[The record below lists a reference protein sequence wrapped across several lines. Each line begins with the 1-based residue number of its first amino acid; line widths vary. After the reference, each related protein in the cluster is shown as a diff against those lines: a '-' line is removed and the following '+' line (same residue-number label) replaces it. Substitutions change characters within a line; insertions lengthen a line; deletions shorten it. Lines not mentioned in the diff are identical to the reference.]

1 MQTEKE
7 IKRLTEAHRISD
19 FLIRYDKINK
29 IKFQIIM
36 NIKYNKALWFVTI
49 LAIVML
55 IPFLGLTEFN
65 TKGEPREAV
74 VAYTMLEHGNWILP
88 INNGGDIPYKPP
100 FFHWCIA
107 FFSLFAGHVSEFTS
121 RLPSAVSLI
130 LMTIGGFIFFAKRKD
145 TQTSLIAAILTLTAF
160 EVHRAGI
167 NCRVDMV
174 NTAFMVG
181 AMYLLYR
188 WWEKGKHQLPW
199 LAILC
204 MSGATLTK
212 GPVGIILPCF
222 VMGVFM
228 LTQRENFWGIV
239 WRMAATAV
247 LSLIIPFCWYYAA
260 YLQGGNEFLELVK
273 EENIDR
279 FMGKMAYESH
289 ENPAWYNLL
298 TLITGWLPYTL
309 LLLFSLFILPWK
321 KFSKSKFV
329 ENAKKAT
336 PLQVFTWLAF
346 LLVLFFYCIPKSKR
360 SVYLLPCYPFMAYL
374 IAEYIVW
381 MMKEKMG
388 AFKVYAGVIASLAI
402 LLIVARIAVSC
413 GLIPDTIFHGRHA
426 AENAAMLHALE
437 KGPQSIAEGI
447 GYLFFILCIY
457 GIYATFQ
464 SLRRNHTGSIVGHT
478 LVTII
483 SLFLILDS
491 TLQPTVLNTK
501 ADKRWA
507 PVIEKKFDTSK
518 LYSYMSID
526 MLHFF
531 SLNFYLGDKIQQFDK
546 TLPQDGVVMV
556 PEDNLQDFMEKFGK
570 GYTFQ
575 KVWEIPRAVESRCP
589 VGFYRFVKTSANLAC
604 N

>member
-1 MQTEKE
+1 
-7 IKRLTEAHRISD
+7 
-19 FLIRYDKINK
+19 
-29 IKFQIIM
+29 M
-36 NIKYNKALWFVTI
+36 NIKYNKALWLITI

-55 IPFLGLTEFN
+55 IPFLGLSDFN

-107 FFSLFAGHVSEFTS
+107 FFSLFIGHVNEYTS
-121 RLPSAVSLI
+121 RLPSAVSLV
-130 LMTIGGFIFFAKRKD
+130 LMTIGGFVFYAKRKD
-145 TQTSLIAAILTLTAF
+145 TQISLIAAILTLTAF

-239 WRMAATAV
+239 WRMALTAL

-260 YLQGGNEFLELVK
+260 YLQGGDEFLRLVK

-298 TLITGWLPYTL
+298 TLVMGWAPYTL

-321 KFSKSKFV
+321 KFSKTRFL

-381 MMKEKMG
+381 MMKEKVG
-388 AFKVYAGVIASLAI
+388 AIKVYAGVIASLAVI
-402 LLIVARIAVSC
+402 LVIATLVIRA
-413 GLIPDTIFHGRHA
+413 GGIPDTIFHGKHA
-426 AENAAMLHALE
+426 ADNIAMLHAIGE
-437 KGPQSIAEGI
+437 STHGI
-447 GYLFFILCIY
+447 LFYVCYMFLIIGAYHIFKALKRKETSQMMKY
-457 GIYATFQ
+457 
-464 SLRRNHTGSIVGHT
+464 T
-478 LVTII
+478 LVMII
-483 SLFLILDS
+483 AIFITLDS
-491 TLQPTVLNTK
+491 TLQPAVLNTK
-501 ADKRWA
+501 ADKHLA

-518 LYSYMSID
+518 LYSYMSVD

-546 TLPQDGVVMV
+546 VLPQDGVLMI
-556 PEDNLQDFMEKFGK
+556 PEEDMPDFKEKFGK
-570 GYTFQ
+570 DYTFQ
-575 KVWEIPRAVESRCP
+575 KVWEVRRLVEWRKP
-589 VGFYRFVKTSANLAC
+589 VEFYQFVKVRKAL
-604 N
+604 

>member
-1 MQTEKE
+1 
-7 IKRLTEAHRISD
+7 
-19 FLIRYDKINK
+19 
-29 IKFQIIM
+29 M
-36 NIKYNKALWFVTI
+36 NIKYNKALWLIII
-49 LAIVML
+49 LAIVMM
-55 IPFLGLTEFN
+55 IPFLGLTDFN

-107 FFSLFAGHVSEFTS
+107 FFSLFIGHVNEYTS
-121 RLPSAVSLI
+121 RLPSAVSLV
-130 LMTIGGFIFFAKRKD
+130 LMTIGGFVFYAKRKNA
-145 TQTSLIAAILTLTAF
+145 QTSLIAAILTLTAF
-160 EVHRAGI
+160 EVHRAGM
-167 NCRVDMV
+167 NCRVDME

-228 LTQRENFWGIV
+228 LTQRENFWSIV
-239 WRMAATAV
+239 WRMALTAV

-260 YLQGGNEFLELVK
+260 YQQGGDAFLHLVK

-279 FMGKMAYESH
+279 FLGKMSYGSH

-321 KFSKSKFV
+321 QFAKSKLV
-329 ENAKKAT
+329 ANMKQAT

-381 MMKEKMG
+381 MMKEKVG
-388 AFKVYAGVIASLAI
+388 ALKVYAWVIAVLTIILDVAYLA
-402 LLIVARIAVSC
+402 VRWGAV
-413 GLIPDTIFHGRHA
+413 PDSIFHGKHA
-426 AENAAMLHALE
+426 ADNVAMLHALADY
-437 KGPQSIAEGI
+437 PIASYI
-447 GYLFFILCIY
+447 FVVMSLYLAYRIIV
-457 GIYATFQ
+457 
-464 SLRRNHTGSIVGHT
+464 SLKKKDVREICGST
-478 LVTII
+478 LATII
-483 SLFLILDS
+483 GLFLLLDTS
-491 TLQPTVLNTK
+491 LQPAVLNTK
-501 ADKRWA
+501 ADKPLA
-507 PVIEKKFDTSK
+507 PMIEQRFDTNK
-518 LYSYMSID
+518 LYSYIPTKD
-526 MLHFF
+526 LHFF
-531 SLNFYLGDKIQQFDK
+531 SLNFYLGDKIQQFEK
-546 TLPQDGVVMV
+546 VLPQDGVLMI
-556 PEDNLQDFMEKFGK
+556 PEDSFEEFKEKYGK
-570 GYTFQ
+570 GYVFQ
-575 KVWEIPRAVESRCP
+575 KDWEIKKAVEWHSP
-589 VGFYRFVKTSANLAC
+589 IGFYRFVKSEPTLALR
-604 N
+604 

>member
-1 MQTEKE
+1 
-7 IKRLTEAHRISD
+7 
-19 FLIRYDKINK
+19 
-29 IKFQIIM
+29 M
-36 NIKYNKALWFVTI
+36 NIKYNKALWFITI
-49 LAIVML
+49 LAITML
-55 IPFLGLTEFN
+55 IPFLGLTDFN

-107 FFSLFAGHVSEFTS
+107 FFSLIAGHVSEYTS
-121 RLPSAVSLI
+121 RLPSAISLI
-130 LMTIGGFIFFAKRKD
+130 LMVVGGFTFYAKRKD
-145 TQTSLIAAILTLTAF
+145 TKTSLIAAILTLTTF
-160 EVHRAGI
+160 EVHRAGT
-167 NCRVDMV
+167 NCRVDMM

-188 WWEKGKHQLPW
+188 WWEKGKKQLPW

-239 WRMAATAV
+239 WRMALTAV
-247 LSLIIPFCWYYAA
+247 ISLVIPFFWYYAA
-260 YLQGGNEFLELVK
+260 YQQGGDAFLQLVK

-279 FMGKMAYESH
+279 FMGKMSYESH
-289 ENPAWYNLL
+289 ENPAWYNLMTL
-298 TLITGWLPYTL
+298 TTGWLPYTL
-309 LLLFSLFILPWK
+309 LLLYSLFILPWK

-381 MMKEKMG
+381 MMKKKMG
-388 AFKVYAGVIASLAI
+388 AIKIFACTIGGISI
-402 LLIVARIAVSC
+402 LLFLAFLAVKC
-413 GLIPDTIFHGRHA
+413 NYIPDSIFHGKHA
-426 AENAAMLHALE
+426 ADNIAMLHALRDI
-437 KGPQSIAEGI
+437 P
-447 GYLFFILCIY
+447 FI
-457 GIYATFQ
+457 
-464 SLRRNHTGSIVGHT
+464 SLSIVIIIVATAVGAHAFTSVIKHESAPSITYKT
-478 LVTII
+478 LASIVLIFL
-483 SLFLILDS
+483 SLDAAY
-491 TLQPTVLNTK
+491 QPAVLNTK
-501 ADKRWA
+501 TDKQWA
-507 PVIEKKFDTSK
+507 PVIEKKFDTHK
-518 LYSYMSID
+518 LYSYMGIRD
-526 MLHFF
+526 LHFF

-546 TLPQDGVVMV
+546 VMPDNGVLMI
-556 PEDNLQDFMEKFGK
+556 PEEDMEGFKEKYGK
-570 GYTFQ
+570 GYTFE
-575 KVWEIPRAVESRCP
+575 KVWEVKKLVEWHHP
-589 VGFYRFVKTSANLAC
+589 VGFYRFIKNEANLAIR
-604 N
+604 

>member
-1 MQTEKE
+1 
-7 IKRLTEAHRISD
+7 
-19 FLIRYDKINK
+19 
-29 IKFQIIM
+29 M
-36 NIKYNKALWFVTI
+36 NIKYNKAFWLVTI
-49 LAIVML
+49 LAVVML
-55 IPFLGLTEFN
+55 IPFLGLTDFN

-107 FFSLFAGHVSEFTS
+107 FFSLFIGHVNEFTS
-121 RLPSAVSLI
+121 RLPSAISLT
-130 LMTIGGFIFFAKRKD
+130 LMTIGGFVFFAKRKD
-145 TQTSLIAAILTLTAF
+145 IQTSLIAAILTLTAF
-160 EVHRAGI
+160 EVHRAGV

-181 AMYLLYR
+181 ALYLLYR
-188 WWEKGKHQLPW
+188 WWEKGKKQLPW

-228 LTQRENFWGIV
+228 LTQRENLWGII
-239 WRMAATAV
+239 WRLGLTAV
-247 LSLIIPFCWYYAA
+247 FSLIIPFCWYYAA
-260 YLQGGNEFLELVK
+260 YLQGGDEFLRLVK

-279 FMGKMAYESH
+279 FMGKMSYESH

-321 KFSKSKFV
+321 KFSKTRFV

-388 AFKVYAGVIASLAI
+388 ALKVYAWVIAVLATI
-402 LLIVARIAVSC
+402 LIVALIIVGC
-413 GLIPDTIFHGRHA
+413 GVVPDSIFHGKHA
-426 AENAAMLHALE
+426 AGNIAMLHALKEGPKGFLLGGVEIAVVVLMLFSIYYTIKALKE
-437 KGPQSIAEGI
+437 KRVN
-447 GYLFFILCIY
+447 Y
-457 GIYATFQ
+457 
-464 SLRRNHTGSIVGHT
+464 IVSET
-478 LVTII
+478 LASII
-483 SLFLILDS
+483 SLFLLLDS
-491 TLQPTVLNTK
+491 TLQPAVLNTK
-501 ADKRWA
+501 ADKHLA
-507 PVIEKKFDTSK
+507 PVIEKKFDMNK
-518 LYSYMSID
+518 LYSYMSVD
-526 MLHFF
+526 MMHFF
-531 SLNFYLGDKIQQFDK
+531 SLNFYMGDRIQQFEK
-546 TLPQDGVVMV
+546 VMPQDGVLMI
-556 PEDNLQDFMEKFGK
+556 PEADMPDFQKKLGK
-570 GYTFQ
+570 GYIFQ
-575 KVWEIPRAVESRCP
+575 KVWEVPRVVESKDP
-589 VGFYRFVKTSANLAC
+589 VGFYQFKKAIVMK
-604 N
+604 

>member
-1 MQTEKE
+1 
-7 IKRLTEAHRISD
+7 
-19 FLIRYDKINK
+19 
-29 IKFQIIM
+29 M
-36 NIKYNKALWFVTI
+36 NIKYNKALWLITI

-55 IPFLGLTEFN
+55 IPFLGLSDFN

-107 FFSLFAGHVSEFTS
+107 FFSLFIGYVNEFTS
-121 RLPSAVSLI
+121 RLPSAVSLV
-130 LMTIGGFIFFAKRKD
+130 LMTIGGFVFYAKRKD
-145 TQTSLIAAILTLTAF
+145 TQISLIAAILTLTAF

-239 WRMAATAV
+239 WRMALTAL

-260 YLQGGNEFLELVK
+260 YLQGGDEFLRLVK

-298 TLITGWLPYTL
+298 TLVMGWAPYTL

-321 KFSKSKFV
+321 KFSKTRFL

-374 IAEYIVW
+374 ISEYIVW

-388 AFKVYAGVIASLAI
+388 AIKVYAGMIASLAVI
-402 LLIVARIAVSC
+402 LVIATLVIRA
-413 GLIPDTIFHGRHA
+413 GGIPDTIFHGKHA
-426 AENAAMLHALE
+426 ADNIAMLHAIGE
-437 KGPQSIAEGI
+437 STHGI
-447 GYLFFILCIY
+447 LFYVCYMFLIIGAYHIFKALKKKETSQMMKY
-457 GIYATFQ
+457 
-464 SLRRNHTGSIVGHT
+464 T
-478 LVTII
+478 LVMII
-483 SLFLILDS
+483 AIFITLDS
-491 TLQPTVLNTK
+491 TLQPAVLNTK
-501 ADKRWA
+501 ADKHLA

-518 LYSYMSID
+518 LYSYMSVD

-546 TLPQDGVVMV
+546 VLPQDGVLMI
-556 PEDNLQDFMEKFGK
+556 PEEDMPDFKEKFGK
-570 GYTFQ
+570 DYTFQ
-575 KVWEIPRAVESRCP
+575 KVWEVRRLVEWHHP
-589 VGFYRFVKTSANLAC
+589 VGFYQFVKTSANIAQKK
-604 N
+604 

>member
-1 MQTEKE
+1 
-7 IKRLTEAHRISD
+7 
-19 FLIRYDKINK
+19 
-29 IKFQIIM
+29 M
-36 NIKYNKALWFVTI
+36 NIKYNKALWIVTI

-130 LMTIGGFIFFAKRKD
+130 LMTISGFIFFAKRKD
-145 TQTSLIAAILTLTAF
+145 TQTSLITAILTLTAF

-247 LSLIIPFCWYYAA
+247 LSLVIPFCWYYAA

-413 GLIPDTIFHGRHA
+413 GWVPDTIFHGRHA

-518 LYSYMSID
+518 FYSYMSID

>member
-1 MQTEKE
+1 
-7 IKRLTEAHRISD
+7 
-19 FLIRYDKINK
+19 
-29 IKFQIIM
+29 M

-49 LAIVML
+49 LAITML
-55 IPFLGLTEFN
+55 IPFLGLTDFN

-107 FFSLFAGHVSEFTS
+107 FFSLIAGHVSEYTS
-121 RLPSAVSLI
+121 RLSSAISLI
-130 LMTIGGFIFFAKRKD
+130 LMVVGSFTFYAKRKD
-145 TQTSLIAAILTLTAF
+145 TKTSLIAAILTLTTF

-167 NCRVDMV
+167 NCRVDMM

-188 WWEKGKHQLPW
+188 WWEKGKKQLPW

-228 LTQRENFWGIV
+228 LTQRENFWGIA
-239 WRMAATAV
+239 WRMALTAV
-247 LSLIIPFCWYYAA
+247 FSLVIPFFWYYAA
-260 YLQGGNEFLELVK
+260 YQQGGDAFLQLVK

-279 FMGKMAYESH
+279 FMGKMSYESH
-289 ENPAWYNLL
+289 ENPAWYNLMTL
-298 TLITGWLPYTL
+298 TTGWFPYTL

-329 ENAKKAT
+329 ENVKKAT
-336 PLQVFTWLAF
+336 SLQVFTWLAF

-381 MMKEKMG
+381 MMKEKLG
-388 AFKVYAGVIASLAI
+388 AIKVFACTIGGISI
-402 LLIVARIAVSC
+402 LLFLAFLAVKC
-413 GLIPDTIFHGRHA
+413 NYIPDSIFHGKHA
-426 AENAAMLHALE
+426 ADNIAMLHALRDI
-437 KGPQSIAEGI
+437 PFISLSILI
-447 GYLFFILCIY
+447 IIV
-457 GIYATFQ
+457 ATAVGAHAFT
-464 SLRRNHTGSIVGHT
+464 SVIKHESAPSITYKTLASIV
-478 LVTII
+478 LIFL
-483 SLFLILDS
+483 SLDAAY
-491 TLQPTVLNTK
+491 QPVILNTK
-501 ADKRWA
+501 ADKQWA
-507 PVIEKKFDTSK
+507 PVIEKKFDTHK
-518 LYSYMSID
+518 LYSYMGIRD
-526 MLHFF
+526 LHFF

-546 TLPQDGVVMV
+546 VMPDDGVLMI
-556 PEDNLQDFMEKFGK
+556 PEEDMEGFKEKYGK
-570 GYTFQ
+570 GYTFE
-575 KVWEIPRAVESRCP
+575 KVWEVKKLVEWHHP
-589 VGFYRFVKTSANLAC
+589 VGFYRFVKNEANLAIR
-604 N
+604 

>member
-1 MQTEKE
+1 
-7 IKRLTEAHRISD
+7 
-19 FLIRYDKINK
+19 
-29 IKFQIIM
+29 M
-36 NIKYNKALWFVTI
+36 NIKYNKALWLIII
-49 LAIVML
+49 LAIVMM
-55 IPFLGLTEFN
+55 IPFLGLSDFN

-107 FFSLFAGHVSEFTS
+107 FFSLIAGHVNEYTS
-121 RLPSAVSLI
+121 RLPSAVSLV
-130 LMTIGGFIFFAKRKD
+130 LMTIGGFVFYAKRKD

-160 EVHRAGI
+160 EVHRAGM

-174 NTAFMVG
+174 NSAFMVG
-181 AMYLLYR
+181 ALYLLYR

-239 WRMAATAV
+239 WRMALTAL

-260 YLQGGNEFLELVK
+260 YLQGDDEFLRLVK

-298 TLITGWLPYTL
+298 TLVMGWAPYTL

-321 KFSKSKFV
+321 KFSKTRFL

-388 AFKVYAGVIASLAI
+388 AIKVYAGVIASLAI
-402 LLIVARIAVSC
+402 ILVIATLVIRA
-413 GLIPDTIFHGRHA
+413 GGIPDTIFHGKHA
-426 AENAAMLHALE
+426 ADNIAMLHAIRE
-437 KGPQSIAEGI
+437 STHGI
-447 GYLFFILCIY
+447 LFYVCNVFLIIGAYHIFKALKKKETSQMMRY
-457 GIYATFQ
+457 
-464 SLRRNHTGSIVGHT
+464 T
-478 LVTII
+478 LVMII
-483 SLFLILDS
+483 AIFITLDS
-491 TLQPTVLNTK
+491 TLQPAVLNTK
-501 ADKRWA
+501 ADKHLA

-518 LYSYMSID
+518 LYSYMSVE
-526 MLHFF
+526 MMHFF

-546 TLPQDGVVMV
+546 VLPQDGVLMIPESDV
-556 PEDNLQDFMEKFGK
+556 PDFKEKFGK
-570 GYTFQ
+570 DYTFQ
-575 KVWEIPRAVESRCP
+575 KVWEVRKLVECHHP
-589 VGFYRFVKTSANLAC
+589 VGFYRFVKTSANIAQ
-604 N
+604 NR

>member
-1 MQTEKE
+1 
-7 IKRLTEAHRISD
+7 
-19 FLIRYDKINK
+19 
-29 IKFQIIM
+29 M
-36 NIKYNKALWFVTI
+36 NIKYNKALWLVII
-49 LAIVML
+49 LAIAMM
-55 IPFLGLTEFN
+55 IPFLGLSDFN

-107 FFSLFAGHVSEFTS
+107 FFSLIAGHVNEYTS

-130 LMTIGGFIFFAKRKD
+130 LMTIGGFVFYAKRKD
-145 TQTSLIAAILTLTAF
+145 THTSLIAAILTLTAF
-160 EVHRAGI
+160 EVHRAGM

-174 NTAFMVG
+174 NSALIVG

-228 LTQRENFWGIV
+228 LTQRENFWGII
-239 WRMAATAV
+239 WRMALTAL

-260 YLQGGNEFLELVK
+260 YLQGGDEFLRLVK

-298 TLITGWLPYTL
+298 TLVMGWAPYTL

-321 KFSKSKFV
+321 KFSKTRFL

-381 MMKEKMG
+381 MMKEKTG
-388 AFKVYAGVIASLAI
+388 AIKVYAGVIASLAVI
-402 LLIVARIAVSC
+402 LVVTAFVIRTGC
-413 GLIPDTIFHGRHA
+413 IPDTIFHGKHA
-426 AENAAMLHALE
+426 ADNIAMLHA
-437 KGPQSIAEGI
+437 I
-447 GYLFFILCIY
+447 GDSYSFLFNACQIFLLIGAYHIFKALKKKETSQMMRY
-457 GIYATFQ
+457 
-464 SLRRNHTGSIVGHT
+464 T
-478 LVTII
+478 LVMII
-483 SLFLILDS
+483 AIFITLDS
-491 TLQPTVLNTK
+491 TLQPAVLNTK
-501 ADKRWA
+501 ADKHLA

-518 LYSYMSID
+518 LYSYMSVD

-546 TLPQDGVVMV
+546 VLPQDGVLMI
-556 PEDNLQDFMEKFGK
+556 PEEDMPDFLKKYGK
-570 GYTFQ
+570 DYTFQ
-575 KVWEIPRAVESRCP
+575 KVWEVKKTVEWHSK
-589 VGFYRFVKTSANLAC
+589 VGFYKFVKTSANIAQ
-604 N
+604 NR

>member
-1 MQTEKE
+1 
-7 IKRLTEAHRISD
+7 
-19 FLIRYDKINK
+19 
-29 IKFQIIM
+29 M
-36 NIKYNKALWFVTI
+36 NIKYNKALWLITI

-55 IPFLGLTEFN
+55 IPFLGLSDFN

-107 FFSLFAGHVSEFTS
+107 FFSLFIGHVNEFTS
-121 RLPSAVSLI
+121 RLPSAVSLV
-130 LMTIGGFIFFAKRKD
+130 LMTIGGFVFYAKRKD
-145 TQTSLIAAILTLTAF
+145 TQISLIAAILTLTAF

-239 WRMAATAV
+239 WHMALTAL

-260 YLQGGNEFLELVK
+260 YLQGGDEFLRLVK

-321 KFSKSKFV
+321 KFSKTRFL

-388 AFKVYAGVIASLAI
+388 ALKVYAGVIASLAVI
-402 LLIVARIAVSC
+402 LVIATLVIRTGC
-413 GLIPDTIFHGRHA
+413 IPDTIFHGKHA
-426 AENAAMLHALE
+426 ADNIAMLHA
-437 KGPQSIAEGI
+437 I
-447 GYLFFILCIY
+447 GESHSFLFNVCQMFLLIGAYHIFKALKKKETSQILKY
-457 GIYATFQ
+457 
-464 SLRRNHTGSIVGHT
+464 T
-478 LVTII
+478 LVMII
-483 SLFLILDS
+483 AIFITLDS
-491 TLQPTVLNTK
+491 TLQPAVLNTK
-501 ADKRWA
+501 ADKHLA

-518 LYSYMSID
+518 LYSYMSVD

-546 TLPQDGVVMV
+546 VLPQDGVLMI
-556 PEDNLQDFMEKFGK
+556 PEEDMPAFKEKFGK
-570 GYTFQ
+570 DYTFQ
-575 KVWEIPRAVESRCP
+575 KVWEVKRLVECRHP
-589 VGFYRFVKTSANLAC
+589 VGFYRFVKTSANIALIK
-604 N
+604 

>member
-1 MQTEKE
+1 
-7 IKRLTEAHRISD
+7 
-19 FLIRYDKINK
+19 
-29 IKFQIIM
+29 M
-36 NIKYNKALWFVTI
+36 NTKYNKALWMVVI

-55 IPFLGLTEFN
+55 VPFLGLTDFN

-107 FFSLFAGHVSEFTS
+107 FFSLLIGHVNEYTS
-121 RLPSAVSLI
+121 RLPSAISLI
-130 LMTIGGFIFFAKRKD
+130 LMTVGGFVFFAKRKD
-145 TQTSLIAAILTLTAF
+145 TQTSLVTAVLTLTTF
-160 EVHRAGI
+160 EVHRAGT

-204 MSGATLTK
+204 MSVATLTK

-222 VMGVFM
+222 VMGIFM
-228 LTQRENFWGIV
+228 LTQRENLWDIT
-239 WRMAATAV
+239 WRLGLTAI

-260 YLQGGNEFLELVK
+260 YQQGGDEFLRLVK

-279 FMGKMAYESH
+279 FMGKMNYESH

-298 TLITGWLPYTL
+298 TLATGWLPYTL

-329 ENAKKAT
+329 DNMKKAT

-381 MMKEKMG
+381 MMKERVGALKAYACTIGSISIILSLAFLAIKMG
-388 AFKVYAGVIASLAI
+388 LVPDSL
-402 LLIVARIAVSC
+402 
-413 GLIPDTIFHGRHA
+413 FHGKHA
-426 AENAAMLHALE
+426 ADNIVMLHALE
-437 KGPQSIAEGI
+437 NIPFFGFETFIIIVATAIGTHAVTAVIKKETSRSIAI
-447 GYLFFILCIY
+447 KTFATVALLF
-457 GIYATFQ
+457 
-464 SLRRNHTGSIVGHT
+464 
-478 LVTII
+478 I
-483 SLFLILDS
+483 SLDCAY
-491 TLQPTVLNTK
+491 QPAVLNTK
-501 ADKRWA
+501 TDKQLA
-507 PVIEKKFDTSK
+507 PVIEKKFDMSK
-518 LYSYMSID
+518 LYSYMSVE

-531 SLNFYLGDKIQQFDK
+531 SLNFYLGDRIQQFDK
-546 TLPQDGVVMV
+546 VKPQDGVLMI
-556 PEDNLQDFMEKFGK
+556 PEEDISEFKEKYGK
-570 GYTFQ
+570 DYTLQ
-575 KVWEIPRAVESRCP
+575 KVWEVKKAVEWHKP
-589 VGFYRFVKTSANLAC
+589 VGFYRFVKITANVALK
-604 N
+604 